1 LPDQL
6 IEIIRNNI
14 IMKWGDNKWILLILD
29 LFL

>member
-1 LPDQL
+1 L
-6 IEIIRNNI
+6 IEIIRDNI